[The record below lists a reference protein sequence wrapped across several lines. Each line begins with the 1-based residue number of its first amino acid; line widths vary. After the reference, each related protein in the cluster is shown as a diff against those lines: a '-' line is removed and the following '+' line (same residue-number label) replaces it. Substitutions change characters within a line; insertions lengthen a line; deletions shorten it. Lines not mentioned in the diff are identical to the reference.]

1 MVEGESLEKMMVN
14 LRFQVQ
20 EREFQVE
27 ATAYEKDLRL

>member
-14 LRFQVQ
+14 LQVQ

-27 ATAYEKDLRL
+27 ATAYEKDLRLW